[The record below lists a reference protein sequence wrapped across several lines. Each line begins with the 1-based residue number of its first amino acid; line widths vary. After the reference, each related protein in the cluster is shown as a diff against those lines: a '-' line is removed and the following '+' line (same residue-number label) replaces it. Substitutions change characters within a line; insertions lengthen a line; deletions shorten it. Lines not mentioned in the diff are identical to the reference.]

1 MMLKAM
7 MRPGALRGALGAI
20 LTTMVL
26 AQAGPSFSQSADVKI
41 GLVTP
46 LAGANARFGGFAL
59 RGAQLAIKEINA
71 AGGVDGKKLSLAY
84 GDSQCIPVEGV
95 SATRRLIDS
104 DGVKFMLGD
113 VCSSVTLAMQPVVE
127 DGGVLLVNAASSNP
141 QITYHAGVG
150 GFKWTFRNYLT
161 DEIRARAVQQFAYEK
176 RGYTKFAVLSVDS
189 DFGRG
194 AVNFA
199 KKYLPEFKGQ
209 IVSEDYYKAGEVDFR
224 SVLAKIR
231 DNGAQA
237 IIMYGLGDTTPVIGR
252 QMIEQ
257 GLAGKI
263 PVIGDGEFN
272 AANTIKAA
280 PQAMEAPFRRF
291 SGCRRFRPRE
301 A

>member
-1 MMLKAM
+1 ML
-7 MRPGALRGALGAI
+7 GC
-20 LTTMVL
+20 
-26 AQAGPSFSQSADVKI
+26 AGSLLLPASVHAADDDVRV

-46 LAGANARFGGFAL
+46 MAGANARFGGFAL
-59 RGAQLAIKEINA
+59 RGAQLAVKQIND
-71 AGGVDGKKLSLAY
+71 AGGINGKKLSLAY

-95 SATRRLIDS
+95 SAKRQLIDS
-104 DGVKFMLGD
+104 EQVRFLLGD

-127 DGGVLLVNAASSNP
+127 DSEVLLVNAASSNP
-141 QITYHAGVG
+141 KITYQAGVG
-150 GFKWTFRNYLT
+150 GYQWTFRNYLT
-161 DEIRARAVQQFAYEK
+161 DEIRARAIQQYTYEK

-199 KKYLPEFKGQ
+199 KKYLPEFKGEM
-209 IVSEDYYKAGEVDFR
+209 VSEDYYKADEVDFR

-231 DNGAQA
+231 DSGAQA

-280 PQAMEAPFRRF
+280 PQAMEGAIQAIFWLPTLQTERSLSFVE
-291 SGCRRFRPRE
+291 SYKP
-301 A
+301 